1 MTTEHDPIYTKM
13 LPALQSKMNEF
24 HLYGYTTVTVEDIW
38 IYCVRKVWRKKDVSD
53 MRNYEITN
61 DILQILP
68 AAFMTYTQI
77 EAQRNSD
84 WFSDLNSADLQIL
97 LHPQKKHEIDE

>member
-1 MTTEHDPIYTKM
+1 MSTEHGPIYAKM

-38 IYCVRKVWRKKDVSD
+38 IYCIRKIWRKKDVTQMGSHQI
-53 MRNYEITN
+53 MN

-97 LHPQKKHEIDE
+97 LNPKKDVENEQ